1 MKKPTHVALST
12 LSKGVPLTNSVGF
25 IPLKKYSAF
34 MKLRRVLAVLILA
47 ALGTSQFQAQAFD
60 PNATRAEQV
69 AQIRATYD
77 PQLDAAYANFMKLKA
92 KLSLEPSALKS
103 FNAVIEDFNE
113 TRATINRNLSDASSV
128 MKTVEEYIQEELG
141 EFSTSQFKLTQLAS
155 KIKTI
160 TCVKG
165 KTTKMVGSLTTP
177 KCPKGYTKK

>member
-1 MKKPTHVALST
+1 
-12 LSKGVPLTNSVGF
+12 
-25 IPLKKYSAF
+25 
-34 MKLRRVLAVLILA
+34 MKLRRVLVVLMIA
-47 ALGTSQFQAQAFD
+47 ALGTSQCQAHAFD

-77 PQLDAAYANFMKLKA
+77 PQLDAAFANFMKLKS
-92 KLSLEPSALKS
+92 KLASDPTTLKS
-103 FNAVIEDFNE
+103 FNGIVEDFKE
-113 TRATINRNLSDASSV
+113 TRATINRNLADPSSD

-165 KTTKMVGSLTTP
+165 KVTKQVSALAP
-177 KCPKGYTKK
+177 KCPNGYIKK